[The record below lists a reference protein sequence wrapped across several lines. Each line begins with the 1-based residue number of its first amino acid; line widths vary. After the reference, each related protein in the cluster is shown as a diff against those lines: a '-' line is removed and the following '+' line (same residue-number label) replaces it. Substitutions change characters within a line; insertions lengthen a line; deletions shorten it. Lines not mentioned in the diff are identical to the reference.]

1 MRRGLRHTV
10 EPLHSLELDVDTGED
25 LNELIAVL
33 EREPERAPH
42 TQAVLRQI
50 ERTKPQPAHV

>member
-1 MRRGLRHTV
+1 LSHSV
-10 EPLHSLELDVDTGED
+10 EPIASLELDVDTGED
-25 LNELIAVL
+25 LTELISVL

-50 ERTKPQPAHV
+50 ERTRPQPAHV